1 MDRALMRTAEKG
13 EGLEV
18 TASFLRSNADHKWR
32 ALSFE
37 RESGIGRD
45 RLWRG
50 WDIEICFQWVEVE
63 LSGAMISRRLRNS
76 ELGDAH
82 DAAESF

>member
-63 LSGAMISRRLRNS
+63 LSRGDDFPQAEEFRVGRCPRRR
-76 ELGDAH
+76 
-82 DAAESF
+82 